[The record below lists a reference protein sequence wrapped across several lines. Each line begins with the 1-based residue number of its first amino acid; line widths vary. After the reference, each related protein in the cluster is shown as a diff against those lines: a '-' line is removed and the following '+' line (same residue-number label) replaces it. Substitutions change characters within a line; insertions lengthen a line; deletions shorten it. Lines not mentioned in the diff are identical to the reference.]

1 MDDFQQFLEA
11 YQTTI
16 GFIGVNALL
25 ALSVWLTLYTGQLT
39 LGNAA
44 FAGIAAYSSAL
55 LTMKANVPFPMA
67 LAAGAILAAA
77 ISLPLGATVFRLRGV
92 YLAIATLAFGEVVR
106 VVILAVPVT
115 GRGQGLVGIPP
126 KTELWHI
133 FLSLVVIAY
142 VCSRLRISSVGR
154 AWAAIREDDVAAAS
168 QGIPIRRYQLA
179 AFVIGALIAGW
190 AGGLAA
196 HFDFA
201 IQPDE
206 FGFARA
212 VQILV
217 FAVVGGIP
225 NVFGP
230 ILGAVL
236 LTALPAILQPLQ
248 EYRDIFQGVILVL
261 VIVYLPRGLAT
272 LLQPRRTAR
281 LRTVGAEDVA

>member
-1 MDDFQQFLEA
+1 MDDLQQFLEA

-16 GFIGVNALL
+16 GFIGLNAML

-55 LTMKANVPFPMA
+55 LTMKAGFPFPLA
-67 LAAGAILAAA
+67 LACGAVLAAA
-77 ISLPLGATVFRLRGV
+77 VSLPLGATVFRLRGV

-106 VVILAVPVT
+106 VAIL
-115 GRGQGLVGIPP
+115 
-126 KTELWHI
+126 
-133 FLSLVVIAY
+133 
-142 VCSRLRISSVGR
+142 
-154 AWAAIREDDVAAAS
+154 
-168 QGIPIRRYQLA
+168 
-179 AFVIGALIAGW
+179 
-190 AGGLAA
+190 
-196 HFDFA
+196 A

-230 ILGAVL
+230 ILGAL
-236 LTALPAILQPLQ
+236 LFTALPAILQPLQ
-248 EYRDIFQGVILVL
+248 EYRDIFQGAILVL
-261 VIVYLPRGLAT
+261 VIVFLPRGLT
-272 LLQPRRTAR
+272 TVFELHRTAR